1 MYSVRLELDL
11 TSLYLRLFFRAR
23 PYSAPQLDSLAET
36 MGVVQ
41 LMSSSPLERYLISD
55 STSVA
60 ALSLGNKIM
69 FGRSYY
75 QKLSEEERLA
85 VSAHELAHIKEQHN
99 RRLMVALVALVSSV
113 AFATT
118 TLLALHS
125 VLVTESVFCI
135 SFLGVVR
142 VLSSREAERSRLEEL
157 RCDSAAASLI
167 GGQHMISSI
176 RLAESMFVRKP
187 RRGLR
192 GWFST
197 KLNGGAEE
205 RISALVALSS
215 K

>member
-1 MYSVRLELDL
+1 MDL

-142 VLSSREAERSRLEEL
+142 VPLLERGREIQTRRTQMRL
-157 RCDSAAASLI
+157 RCSLPDRWPAHDFFDSF
-167 GGQHMISSI
+167 GGVHVRAQAPAWSP
-176 RLAESMFVRKP
+176 RLV
-187 RRGLR
+187 
-192 GWFST
+192 
-197 KLNGGAEE
+197 
-205 RISALVALSS
+205 
-215 K
+215 